1 MIISVSINIFFMQ
14 VRYLLLIE
22 FLKLIPWVVYKYVQ
36 VGFRPDL
43 RHVVGQVSQSDAYD
57 LGKSL

>member
-1 MIISVSINIFFMQ
+1 MQ

-43 RHVVGQVSQSDAYD
+43 RHVVGQVSQSHAYD